1 MYSTPLLK
9 NKSID
14 SFDKITIKRNKPLYS
29 IVSLRKK
36 KDTFKSLFSNKEVL
50 LSLYTRNKFNTYN
63 INKIKNETIQHDL
76 FKARTRNNTIKTLF
90 KCKSENDI
98 EKTNL
103 KDNSNT
109 FNKNKFLLLT
119 SLYKLP
125 VIKSKIILAKK
136 PTTQIF
142 NGFSKNNYITPSNNT
157 SSINSKKSF
166 NDSISSSYNESFNNL
181 FNLRYNNDINKSNG
195 EFNQSN
201 QSKSKRKRK
210 PFSNLYASLKDKYY
224 IDVEKKYNHK
234 LDAKLFPSDHS
245 MKDKIIYMKKVSIFW
260 NSVFKYCVPIINGQ
274 KYKLQH
280 MISSENK
287 LKDLN
292 SNLKQSNSNYY
303 DIFVKDNNNSKIKNK
318 SKSQSKLF

>member
-157 SSINSKKSF
+157 SSIKVKVK
-166 NDSISSSYNESFNNL
+166 EKENL
-181 FNLRYNNDINKSNG
+181 FL
-195 EFNQSN
+195 
-201 QSKSKRKRK
+201 
-210 PFSNLYASLKDKYY
+210 
-224 IDVEKKYNHK
+224 
-234 LDAKLFPSDHS
+234 
-245 MKDKIIYMKKVSIFW
+245 IYM
-260 NSVFKYCVPIINGQ
+260 
-274 KYKLQH
+274 H
-280 MISSENK
+280 H
-287 LKDLN
+287 
-292 SNLKQSNSNYY
+292 
-303 DIFVKDNNNSKIKNK
+303 
-318 SKSQSKLF
+318 